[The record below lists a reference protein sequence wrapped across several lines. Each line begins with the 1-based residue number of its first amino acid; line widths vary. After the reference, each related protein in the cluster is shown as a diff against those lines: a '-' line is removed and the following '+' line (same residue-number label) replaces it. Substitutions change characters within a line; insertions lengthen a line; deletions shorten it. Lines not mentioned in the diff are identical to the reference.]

1 MKRLALSLLGLLL
14 LSVSVPL
21 WHAQSRHLLYNGML
35 DFPEF
40 VYGQIIKGS
49 LITRK
54 YEVVESHL
62 GSYGKLVVFF
72 GRENNRLV
80 PGFIETIKSAYETT
94 LLDEERHRLIS
105 SLQLADA
112 LSPGN
117 IDVNL
122 MIAEIMAVKDP
133 VEAFDRLVLVN
144 KSVGSDYRIVPIAN
158 LAQRNLAWQNID
170 ANCEQVEPQSFG
182 DYEGLKSS
190 SLLGGGLRRI
200 AFGFSAPGGDQIFL
214 NEGIELNRL
223 KKYRFSTLGE
233 TLYPTSVYFIF
244 ATGGNVR
251 ISLDSIVIF
260 TTDGD
265 VQTYAWEQLQATPES
280 GMLFGGSILSQNRNG
295 EKVYVNPQI
304 FYGLKISQVILSA
317 QLERV
322 QAKILDCDK
331 K

>member
-1 MKRLALSLLGLLL
+1 MKRLALSLLGLVLVF
-14 LSVSVPL
+14 VSVPL

-40 VYGQIIKGS
+40 AYGQLIKGS

-62 GSYGKLVVFF
+62 VSYGNLVNFF

-94 LLDEERHRLIS
+94 LLNAERQHLMA

-122 MIAEIMAVKDP
+122 MIAEIMVVKDP
-133 VEAFDRLVLVN
+133 IEAFDRLVLVN
-144 KSVGSDYRIVPIAN
+144 KSVGSDSRIVPIAN
-158 LAQRNLAWQNID
+158 LAQRNLAWQD
-170 ANCEQVEPQSFG
+170 MDVNCEQVEPQSFG
-182 DYEGLKSS
+182 DYEGLKST

-200 AFGFSAPGGDQIFL
+200 AFGYSASDVDQIFL
-214 NEGIELNRL
+214 NEGLELNKL
-223 KKYRFSTLGE
+223 KEYRFSTLGE
-233 TLYPTSVYFIF
+233 TLNPTSAFFIF
-244 ATGGNVR
+244 ATGGNVK
-251 ISLDSIVIF
+251 ISLYSIVIY

-265 VQTYAWEQLQATPES
+265 VQTYEWEQLQATPES
-280 GMLFGGSILSQNRNG
+280 GMLFDGSIISQNHYG
-295 EKVYVNPQI
+295 EKVYINPKIFDGLEVSQI
-304 FYGLKISQVILSA
+304 VLSA
-317 QLERV
+317 RLERV
-322 QAKILDCDK
+322 HQKILSCVK

>member
-1 MKRLALSLLGLLL
+1 MKRLALFLLGLVVVF
-14 LSVSVPL
+14 VSVPL
-21 WHAQSRHLLYNGML
+21 WHAQSRHLLYNGIL

-40 VYGQIIKGS
+40 AYGQLIKGS

-62 GSYGKLVVFF
+62 DSYGNLVVYF

-94 LLDEERHRLIS
+94 LLDAERNHLMA

-122 MIAEIMAVKDP
+122 MIAKIMAIKDP
-133 VEAFDRLVLVN
+133 VGAFDRLMLFN
-144 KSVGSDYRIVPIAN
+144 KSVGSDSRIVPIAN

-170 ANCEQVEPQSFG
+170 VNCEQVEPQSFG
-182 DYEGLKSS
+182 DYEGLKST

-200 AFGFSAPGGDQIFL
+200 AFGYSALGDDQVFL
-214 NEGIELNRL
+214 NEGLELNRL
-223 KKYRFSTLGE
+223 KEYRFSTLGE
-233 TLYPTSVYFIF
+233 MLSPTSVYFIF

-251 ISLDSIVIF
+251 ISLDSIVIY

-265 VQTYAWEQLQATPES
+265 VQTYEWEQLQATPES
-280 GMLFGGSILSQNRNG
+280 GMLFNGSVLSQNRNG
-295 EKVYVNPQI
+295 EKIYINPKI
-304 FYGLKISQVILSA
+304 FVGLKVSQVVLSA
-317 QLERV
+317 RLERV
-322 QAKILDCDK
+322 QAKILNCDK